1 MVVQVIGLVRREEI
15 MGMIRIFQLDLEQ
28 NPTLARRVVCVVISC
43 FSFKKEMM
51 TVLYSMMHF
60 RVKYTNTNV
69 SILMQPSGGGHSAE
83 DSVDVK
89 NNVFIF
95 HLYLLSF

>member
-1 MVVQVIGLVRREEI
+1 
-15 MGMIRIFQLDLEQ
+15 
-28 NPTLARRVVCVVISC
+28 
-43 FSFKKEMM
+43 M

-60 RVKYTNTNV
+60 KVKYTNTNV